1 MNDANPYA
9 HHSLS
14 SAAMAAA
21 EERAGFLRKTYSLL
35 LAAIATLVVTLW
47 AAGSVDPV
55 RNLATSLYQAI
66 HGSRFGWLLYI
77 GLFMGGSWAV
87 HAFAERKPL
96 NLVLFFGFAFL
107 MGLLLAPLIYGVLGR
122 GAAGVT
128 MLNQA
133 ALITALTF
141 SGLTAYVFFSG
152 KSFSFLGGALSI
164 GMGSLFAVGIASM
177 LFGFNLGILYS
188 VGIVILFTGYILYD
202 TGQILH
208 HYPVTAHVSAACVL
222 FVDVI
227 LLFKHILLLLSRR
240 D

>member
-1 MNDANPYA
+1 MNESNPY
-9 HHSLS
+9 SFQS
-14 SAAMAAA
+14 MTPAALATADA
-21 EERAGFLRKTYSLL
+21 RAGFLRKTYALL

-47 AAGSVDPV
+47 AAGNVEPV
-55 RNLATSLYQAI
+55 RNLATSMWQTI
-66 HGSRFGWLLYI
+66 HATKYGWLLYL

-96 NLVLFFGFAFL
+96 NLVLFFAFAGL
-107 MGLLLAPLIYGVLGR
+107 MGLLLAPLIYGVLAR
-122 GAAGVT
+122 GASGVT
-128 MLNQA
+128 MINQA

-141 SGLTAYVFFSG
+141 SGLTAYVFYSG

-164 GMGSLFAVGIASM
+164 AMFGLFAVGIASY
-177 LFGFNLGILYS
+177 LFGFNVGIWYS
-188 VGIVILFTGYILYD
+188 VAIVALFTGYILYD

-208 HYPVTAHVSAACVL
+208 HYPTTAYVSAACVL

-227 LLFKHILLLLSRR
+227 MLFKHVLFLLSRR